1 MKKMIIV
8 CSDKRRKYGDY
19 LAQLISSVSNKEDSD
34 LAGTS
39 VVVWSL
45 NDYKSNSAQLSSDQ
59 YILFIGNDKMIKE
72 KRTHMKLQYDK
83 YNMKYGWLGRQ
94 ASLNVGYTLSLKE
107 YSSFQKYYK
116 DLAGEES
123 SNDSINL
130 LTPMLVAGPLLIS
143 PILVDASYKNEV
155 RDQLYS
161 CLTYVFFTKG
171 LKEFLAD

>member
-19 LAQLISSVSNKEDSD
+19 LAQLISSVSNNEDSG

-94 ASLNVGYTLSLKE
+94 ASLNVGYTISLKE

-116 DLAGEES
+116 ELASEEM
-123 SNDSINL
+123 SNKSIYYMAL
-130 LTPMLVAGPLLIS
+130 LS
-143 PILVDASYKNEV
+143 PALAVIPPPCMYAKYINEV

-161 CLTYVFFTKG
+161 CLTYAFFTKG